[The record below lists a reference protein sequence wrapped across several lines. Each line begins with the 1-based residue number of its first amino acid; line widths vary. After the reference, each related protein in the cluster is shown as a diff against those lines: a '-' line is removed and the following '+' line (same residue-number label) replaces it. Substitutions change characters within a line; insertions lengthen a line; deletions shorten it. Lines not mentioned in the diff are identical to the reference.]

1 MQYIKSVLENNNY
14 NVFMNRSCIRMWVG
28 PAPAVRMYRK
38 HFTDLTTEGILAAVE
53 KKLESHL
60 KVPDR

>member
-14 NVFMNRSCIRMWVG
+14 NVFKHIDHACMWVG

-38 HFTDLTTEGILAAVE
+38 DFIDLTTEGILAAVE

-60 KVPDR
+60 KVLSR